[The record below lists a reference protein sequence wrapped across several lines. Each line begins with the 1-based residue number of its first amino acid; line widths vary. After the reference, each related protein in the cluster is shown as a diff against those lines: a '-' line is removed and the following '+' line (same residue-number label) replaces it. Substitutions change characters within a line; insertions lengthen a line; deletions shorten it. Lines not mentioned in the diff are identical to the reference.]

1 MIRFYP
7 NNFAYLYMKKLTE
20 QLKSDIKLLNLAEL
34 PMFKE
39 NKPDFSQFK
48 DELMKK
54 HNISDEAIKRE
65 LNKPKHK

>member
-1 MIRFYP
+1 
-7 NNFAYLYMKKLTE
+7 LTMKKLTQ
-20 QLKSDIKLLNLAEL
+20 QLKSDIKLLNLTEL

-54 HNISDEAIKRE
+54 HNLSDQTLKRE
-65 LNKPKHK
+65 LDKPKDK

>member
-1 MIRFYP
+1 MT
-7 NNFAYLYMKKLTE
+7 MKKLTQ
-20 QLKSDIKLLNLAEL
+20 QLKSDIKLLNLAEM

-54 HNISDEAIKRE
+54 HNISDDAIKRE
-65 LNKPKHK
+65 LCKTKDK

>member
-7 NNFAYLYMKKLTE
+7 NNSAYLPMKKLTE
-20 QLKSDIKLLNLAEL
+20 KLKSDIKLLNLAEL

-54 HNISDEAIKRE
+54 HNISDDAIKRE
-65 LNKPKHK
+65 LGKTKDK